1 MMSRALV
8 VDPQTYERHHVHREG
23 RIWAETN
30 CYVDIWIELLHA
42 LGHEPVAAFPFT
54 LTIDFEGDQ
63 WTFFKFPLTD
73 LHELY
78 GLDVQELSI
87 WRAIPTHIDEQV
99 ARGRPVL
106 IELDSFYLPDTAGTA
121 YQRAHVKSTV
131 AATEID
137 ADRQHLGYFHGQ
149 GFYHLHGDD
158 FVDALRLREPR
169 DPAML
174 PPYAEFVKIRQPGSS
189 TADRLSVSLQL
200 LRKHLGLAPTGNPF
214 AAFRS
219 RFERDLTGLLRE
231 NLDRFHEY
239 AFFTLRQYGACYEL
253 SATYLDWLASRGEP
267 VEEAGDALHTLSEK
281 AKAFQFQLAR
291 AMARAKPLD
300 LSPLDEMA
308 CHWDRGM
315 SILRRLYL

>member
-1 MMSRALV
+1 
-8 VDPQTYERHHVHREG
+8 
-23 RIWAETN
+23 
-30 CYVDIWIELLHA
+30 
-42 LGHEPVAAFPFT
+42 
-54 LTIDFEGDQ
+54 
-63 WTFFKFPLTD
+63 LTD
-73 LHELY
+73 LYDLY

-87 WRAIPTHIDEQV
+87 WRPIPTHIDEQV

-106 IELDSFYLPDTAGTA
+106 IELDSFYLPDTSGTA

-137 ADRQHLGYFHGQ
+137 MDRHHLGYFHGQ
-149 GFYHLHGDD
+149 GFYHLEGDD
-158 FVDALRLREPR
+158 FVDVLRLREPR

-174 PPYAEFVKIRQPGSS
+174 PPYAEFVKIRQPGGV
-189 TADRLSVSLQL
+189 TADTLSISLQL
-200 LRKHLGLAPTGNPF
+200 FRKHLALAPVRNPF
-214 AAFRS
+214 TAFRC

-253 SATYLDWLASRGEP
+253 SATYLSWLASQGEP
-267 VEEAGDALHTLSEK
+267 VDEARDALHTLSEK

-315 SILRRLYL
+315 STLRRLYP